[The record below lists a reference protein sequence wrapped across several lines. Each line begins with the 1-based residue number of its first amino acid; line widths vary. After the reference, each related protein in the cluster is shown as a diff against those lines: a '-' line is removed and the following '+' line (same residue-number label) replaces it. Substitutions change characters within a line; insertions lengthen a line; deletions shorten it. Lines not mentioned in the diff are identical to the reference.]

1 LEVEVKKEHFE
12 QLLESMDQARR
23 YARGEHVPGL
33 RVHHV
38 KVDRNAVAAIRLK
51 TNLTQ
56 GDFAKLLGTSIGTV
70 TKWERG
76 ERQPSGAAATLL
88 RVIEYDPT
96 VIHRAFGLDRSESK
110 RKPRSKLAAAE

>member
-1 LEVEVKKEHFE
+1 LKKELFDD
-12 QLLESMDQARR
+12 LVKSLGQASDFL
-23 YARGEHVPGL
+23 AGKPSPGT
-33 RVHHV
+33 RVHKV
-38 KVDRNAVAAIRLK
+38 AVDRTAVAAIRLK

-56 GDFAKLLGTSIGTV
+56 SDFAKLLGTSIGTV